1 MHGDVALALILM
13 TAGAMAMPAVARK
26 IAIPVAVTE
35 ILYGV
40 LIGQSGLGLVG
51 DDSTFMTALSEL
63 GFALFLFLAGLE
75 IDFRGFEK
83 RGLRSLLLPFSL
95 AGIAFALALGVASLL
110 GWGIWVGL
118 AVGATAVPLLL
129 AVVREARLN
138 GTELGNTMISFAA
151 MGELLT
157 IVLLTAVEIHDHA
170 HGDMALLA
178 EGAGRVF
185 GFCVVVVVV
194 LSLLRSLL
202 WWYPQLF
209 VRLVAHDD
217 PSEVGVRVGFG
228 LMLLFVGL
236 SLMAHVEPFLGAF
249 VAGALLSFV
258 VREAEALE
266 HKLASMAYGFF
277 VPLFFMYVGV
287 RLRISVA
294 LVVDNA
300 LWIAGII
307 GIMFAVKLLPG
318 ALLYLRGLTTRQVVA
333 TSALLAAPLTLVIA
347 IMDLGTRAGA
357 VDPDTQAVVITAG
370 ILASLIFPSAARV
383 MLKPAAPDAE
393 EAAAPEDGAVAAGAH

>member
-13 TAGAMAMPAVARK
+13 TAGAMAMPAAARML
-26 IAIPVAVTE
+26 AIPVAVTE

-40 LIGQSGLGLVG
+40 LLGQSGLQLVS

-83 RGLRSLLLPFSL
+83 RGLRSLALPFLL
-95 AGIAFALALGVASLL
+95 AGLAFALALGVAYVFN
-110 GWGIWVGL
+110 WGTWVGL

-138 GTELGNTMISFAA
+138 GTALGNTMISFAA

-157 IVLLTAVEIHDHA
+157 IVLLTVVEITEHA
-170 HGDMALLA
+170 HGDPVLLA
-178 EGAGRVF
+178 EGGGRVLA
-185 GFCVVVVVV
+185 FCAVVVVV
-194 LSLLRSLL
+194 LLLLRTLL
-202 WWYPQLF
+202 WWYPHLF
-209 VRLVAHDD
+209 ARLVAHDD
-217 PSEVGVRVGFG
+217 PSEFGVRVGFG

-236 SLMAHVEPFLGAF
+236 SLAAHVEPFLGAF
-249 VAGALLSFV
+249 VAGTLLSFV
-258 VREAEALE
+258 VREADALE

-287 RLRISVA
+287 RLQVSVE
-294 LVVDNA
+294 LITENA
-300 LWIAGII
+300 LWIIGII
-307 GIMFAVKLLPG
+307 TVMFSVKVLPG
-318 ALLYLRGLTTRQVVA
+318 LLLFLRGLDGRQVVA

-347 IMDLGTRAGA
+347 IMDLGHRAGA
-357 VDPDTQAVVITAG
+357 VDAETQAVVITAG
-370 ILASLIFPSAARV
+370 IMASLLFPSGARAL
-383 MLKPAAPDAE
+383 LKSDAE
-393 EAAAPEDGAVAAGAH
+393 PVSTNTAAAH